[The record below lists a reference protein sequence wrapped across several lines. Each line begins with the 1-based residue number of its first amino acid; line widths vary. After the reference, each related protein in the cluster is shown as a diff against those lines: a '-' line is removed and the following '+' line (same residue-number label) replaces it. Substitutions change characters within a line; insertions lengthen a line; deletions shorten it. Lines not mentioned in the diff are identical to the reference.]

1 MGKDSGGLTT
11 YSFVEQLHL
20 SPLRGQIEV
29 PSLLWESEYYK
40 MTVQLTVEMSSK
52 WEYCRRAPNNSCLR
66 LLDTR
71 FAAGLRCL
79 SESTHQKHLPVADR
93 GGCKDYYLHVS
104 RWSISSGQSSFDH
117 YYKIFYLKGAITR
130 WCSDSCWSGT
140 LEWAEVVGKLS
151 VKVKFSLETPL
162 ASVRRYPFP
171 LCGSLCRAPDQVVL
185 PRGWRCHCRV

>member
-1 MGKDSGGLTT
+1 MGKDSGGLPT
-11 YSFVEQLHL
+11 YSFVEQLNL

-40 MTVQLTVEMSSK
+40 MTVQLTAEMSSK
-52 WEYCRRAPNNSCLR
+52 WEYCRHALNNSSLR
-66 LLDTR
+66 LLYTHL
-71 FAAGLRCL
+71 AAGLRCL
-79 SESTHQKHLPVADR
+79 SGSTHQEHLPVADR
-93 GGCKDYYLHVS
+93 GGCKDHVS

-117 YYKIFYLKGAITR
+117 YYKIFYLKGAIKR
-130 WCSDSCWSGT
+130 WCSDSCWCGT

-151 VKVKFSLETPL
+151 VKVKFSLKTPL

-185 PRGWRCHCRV
+185 PWGWRCHYRV